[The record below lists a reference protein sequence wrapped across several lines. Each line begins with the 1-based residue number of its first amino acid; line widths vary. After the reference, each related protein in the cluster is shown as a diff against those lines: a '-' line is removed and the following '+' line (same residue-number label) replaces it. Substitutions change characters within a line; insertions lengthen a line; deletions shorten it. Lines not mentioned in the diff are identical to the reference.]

1 MAEHIGLNVS
11 PARVCE
17 YESGTREP
25 NLAVLLRYSEIAGLH
40 MEVLANDNLKLPK

>member
-1 MAEHIGLNVS
+1 MANRIGFNLS

-17 YESGTREP
+17 YESGIREP
-25 NLAVLLRYSEIAGLH
+25 SLVVLLRYSEIAGLH

>member
-1 MAEHIGLNVS
+1 MAKRIGMNIT

-17 YESGTREP
+17 YESGIREP
-25 NLAVLLRYSEIAGLH
+25 NLLVLLRYSEVAGLH